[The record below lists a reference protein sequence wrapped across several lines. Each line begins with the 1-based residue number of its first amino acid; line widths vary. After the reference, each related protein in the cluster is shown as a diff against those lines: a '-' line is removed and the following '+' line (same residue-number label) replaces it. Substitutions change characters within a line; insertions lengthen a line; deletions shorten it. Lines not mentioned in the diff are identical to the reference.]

1 MTKHE
6 KLICTVALASI
17 GLWGGT
23 AAYGQE
29 RPMDQANPGQTTQGS
44 RSTTQGSNS
53 TGTASGSNMSKSA
66 DSTFAMKAAQGGM
79 AEVKMGQLA
88 EQKASSPE
96 VKQFA
101 QRMVTDHTKANSEL
115 KQAAAQDNITL
126 PTSLDSKDQATYD
139 KLSKLSGSQFD
150 REYMRD
156 QVADHQK
163 DISEF
168 KKEASSGSN
177 PNIKNF
183 ASQTLP
189 TLQEHLTL
197 AKQADQQVT
206 QTRGSAAD
214 KNGARQG
221 AQ

>member
-139 KLSKLSGSQFD
+139 KLSKLSG
-150 REYMRD
+150 
-156 QVADHQK
+156 
-163 DISEF
+163 
-168 KKEASSGSN
+168 
-177 PNIKNF
+177 
-183 ASQTLP
+183 
-189 TLQEHLTL
+189 
-197 AKQADQQVT
+197 
-206 QTRGSAAD
+206 
-214 KNGARQG
+214 
-221 AQ
+221 